1 MKNKS
6 FNIDEQS
13 SNNFVRCFENKTA
26 FNIIIPIYKSLTA
39 CDKLSIS
46 SLIKSTMCKGELKYP
61 VYVIT
66 PEYNKNTIFND
77 FNNYIKESFNISIT
91 QDRFISFDDKY
102 FTSVAAYS
110 KLLLKSY
117 FYKTFYNL
125 GFEYSYIFQ
134 LDCYLFRDELLYWIN
149 LGYDYIGAPILATNS
164 DWGENS
170 SNIDYVGNG
179 GFSLRNNKTFITV
192 LDQDGIYKDVYNKY
206 KEILFNTRLPK
217 NSDKCYIDFED
228 IYICKLLAKYIKI
241 RIPSA
246 NVASKFAWDRNPWC
260 VQQKYNVELPM
271 CCHNW
276 ILFSQWYKKDII
288 KEIELNKDIK
298 EYCENVIENF
308 KNADHPELTGYG
320 N

>member
-6 FNIDEQS
+6 
-13 SNNFVRCFENKTA
+13 

-46 SLIKSTMCKGELKYP
+46 SLIKSTMCQGELKYP
-61 VYVIT
+61 IYVIT
-66 PEYNKNTIFND
+66 PEYNNDIIFND

-102 FTSVAAYS
+102 FTSSLTYS
-110 KLLLKSY
+110 KLLLNSG
-117 FYKTFYNL
+117 FYKIFYKL

-134 LDCYLFRDELLYWIN
+134 LDCYLFKDELPYWVN

-164 DWGENS
+164 DWGENIGY
-170 SNIDYVGNG
+170 NDYVGNG
-179 GFSLRNNKTFITV
+179 GFSLRKNKTFMAI
-192 LDQDGIYKDVYNKY
+192 LDQDGIYKDSYNKY

-228 IYICKLLAKYIKI
+228 IYICRLLNKYFKI
-241 RIPSA
+241 RIPVA
-246 NVASKFAWDRNPWC
+246 KVASKFAWDRNPWL

-276 ILFSQWYKKDII
+276 ILFSHWYKKDII
-288 KEIELNKDIK
+288 KEIELNKVIK
-298 EYCENVIENF
+298 EYCEKVVENF
-308 KNADHPELTGYG
+308 KNADHPELIGYG